1 MNRIK
6 EIRKKFGMSQRQLG
20 QLLGVSQ
27 TTISAWETGRNEPDI
42 GSIFVMADHFD
53 TTPKKLM
60 GYVDQCAQ
68 CDFRKDGTAYDF
80 SCSDCACNRC
90 LHIHSCNGQCGD
102 RGGNA

>member
-60 GYVDQCAQ
+60 GYVVQCAQ

-90 LHIHSCNGQCGD
+90 LYIHSCNGQGF
-102 RGGNA
+102 RQGR

>member
-53 TTPKKLM
+53 TTPRKLM

-90 LHIHSCNGQCGD
+90 LYIHSCNGQGF
-102 RGGNA
+102 RQGR

>member
-60 GYVDQCAQ
+60 GYVDQCTQ

>member
-68 CDFRKDGTAYDF
+68 CDFHKDGTAYDF
-80 SCSDCACNRC
+80 SCSVCACNRC

>member
-6 EIRKKFGMSQRQLG
+6 ESRKKFGMSQRQLG

-90 LHIHSCNGQCGD
+90 LYIHSCNGQGF
-102 RGGNA
+102 RQGR

>member
-80 SCSDCACNRC
+80 SCSDCVCNRC
-90 LHIHSCNGQCGD
+90 LYIHSCNGQGF
-102 RGGNA
+102 RQGR

>member
-6 EIRKKFGMSQRQLG
+6 ESRKKFGMSQRQLG

-27 TTISAWETGRNEPDI
+27 TTISAWEAGRNEPDI

-90 LHIHSCNGQCGD
+90 LYIHSCNGQGCRQG
-102 RGGNA
+102 R

>member
-90 LHIHSCNGQCGD
+90 LYIHSCNGQGF
-102 RGGNA
+102 RQGR

>member
-42 GSIFVMADHFD
+42 GNIFVMADLFD

>member
-20 QLLGVSQ
+20 QLLGISQ

-90 LHIHSCNGQCGD
+90 LYIHSCNGQGF
-102 RGGNA
+102 RQGR

>member
-42 GSIFVMADHFD
+42 GNIFVMADHFD
-53 TTPKKLM
+53 TTPKKPM

>member
-90 LHIHSCNGQCGD
+90 LYIHSCNGQGF
-102 RGGNA
+102 RQGM

>member
-20 QLLGVSQ
+20 QLLSVSQ

-53 TTPKKLM
+53 TTPKKMM

>member
-6 EIRKKFGMSQRQLG
+6 ESRKKFGMSQRQLG

-90 LHIHSCNGQCGD
+90 LYIHSCNGQGCRQG
-102 RGGNA
+102 R

>member
-42 GSIFVMADHFD
+42 GSIFVMADNFD

-90 LHIHSCNGQCGD
+90 LYIHSCNGQGF
-102 RGGNA
+102 RQGR

>member
-20 QLLGVSQ
+20 RLLSVSQ

>member
-20 QLLGVSQ
+20 QLLSVSQ

>member
-6 EIRKKFGMSQRQLG
+6 EIRKKFGVSQRQLG

-27 TTISAWETGRNEPDI
+27 TTINAWETGRNEPDI
-42 GSIFVMADHFD
+42 GNIFVMADHFD

-90 LHIHSCNGQCGD
+90 LYIHSCNGQCGD

>member
-6 EIRKKFGMSQRQLG
+6 EIRNKFGMSQRQLG

-90 LHIHSCNGQCGD
+90 LYIHSCNGQGF
-102 RGGNA
+102 RQGR

>member
-1 MNRIK
+1 
-6 EIRKKFGMSQRQLG
+6 
-20 QLLGVSQ
+20 
-27 TTISAWETGRNEPDI
+27 
-42 GSIFVMADHFD
+42 MADHFD

-90 LHIHSCNGQCGD
+90 LYIHSCNGQGF
-102 RGGNA
+102 RQGR

>member
-27 TTISAWETGRNEPDI
+27 TTISAWETGRSEPDI

-68 CDFRKDGTAYDF
+68 CDFRKDGIAYDF

-90 LHIHSCNGQCGD
+90 LYIHSCNGQGF
-102 RGGNA
+102 RQGR